1 MHVTFNLDHLFIL
14 SLYGLSETNMREDH
28 EDFTELDDYEEI
40 KEFLDQDL
48 EDFVPPEDQEF
59 IPGMCVFLT
68 RKESDYCPN

>member
-1 MHVTFNLDHLFIL
+1 
-14 SLYGLSETNMREDH
+14 MREDH